1 MPCLSRAFDRVA
13 VLALALVASA
23 LAPAWTVAQTA
34 PMLAPPAAGAQDRAA
49 ALEEVLH
56 LPEIFDI
63 MEQEGAAYGAEIADQ
78 MFEKGDTASWDRE
91 VARIYDSA
99 RTFPLFRDRFAEEM
113 AAVPPAQIDAMLA
126 FLGSERGKRIVSLE
140 VSARR
145 AFLDPAVEETSLL
158 RLEEMNEMRS
168 PRLGQI
174 EELIAAADLIEESV
188 SSAMNANL
196 AFYRGMAEGGA
207 LDGAMTDEDML
218 SDVWAQEDQIRTET
232 SRWVMS
238 MLTLAYA
245 PLDDADLDAY
255 RDFSLSPEGRK
266 LNRAMFQAFDTVFSD
281 VSLRLGR
288 AAAGVMAG
296 QDL

>member
-1 MPCLSRAFDRVA
+1 MPRLARALLRA
-13 VLALALVASA
+13 AALALVPAVAA
-23 LAPAWTVAQTA
+23 LAPAGALAQTA
-34 PMLAPPAAGAQDRAA
+34 PMFAAPPAGVQDRTA
-49 ALEEVLH
+49 ALVDALH

-63 MEQEGAAYGAEIADQ
+63 MEQEGATYGAEIADQ

-99 RTFPLFRDRFAEEM
+99 RTFPLFRDRFAE
-113 AAVPPAQIDAMLA
+113 ALADVPEADIAAMLD
-126 FLGSERGKRIVSLE
+126 FLGSERGARIIALE

-158 RLEEMNEMRS
+158 RLEEMREMRD
-168 PRLGQI
+168 PRLGRI
-174 EELIAAADLIEESV
+174 EDLIAAGDLIEENV

-218 SDVWAQEDQIRTET
+218 SDVWSQEDQIRTET

-245 PLDDADLDAY
+245 PLDDADLEAY
-255 RDFSLSPEGRK
+255 RAFSESAAGRR
-266 LNRAMFQAFDTVFSD
+266 LNRAMFQAFDAVFSD
-281 VSLRLGR
+281 VSFRLGL
-288 AAAGVMAG
+288 AAAGVLAG